1 MLPFG
6 IDMVRRLAI
15 PTQRLPSAAGDGVA
29 EPGPG
34 PPMSPPTCL
43 QCCLAYV
50 SDGFGQCDGFRGTAA
65 GKDSA
70 AIHDDRLRGTVRRD
84 DRLRGTATARAQAMP
99 CSSGRLGVGLPGRAP
114 FRGRLRVSSHS
125 WSPSPLAR
133 RAGPGLGGTAAR
145 ALTRLLSRTCFGH
158 DPFRRGQPC
167 PESCIPAGAPGVAET
182 RCHRPLCPV
191 RRWHGQRHAHFLAV
205 QLGDLCSRFRSRREC
220 ARWPQALRS
229 SSEAAILGTS
239 RGALK
244 LLPPVLL
251 VLGCRSVPVCHRLPD
266 ELAKLPLLR
275 AP

>member
-1 MLPFG
+1 MA
-6 IDMVRRLAI
+6 RRLAI

-34 PPMSPPTCL
+34 RRRGLRLLPISLPFVPQTCL

-191 RRWHGQRHAHFLAV
+191 SRWRG
-205 QLGDLCSRFRSRREC
+205 LGSRFRSRREC

-275 AP
+275 VP